1 MGAPTPCSASPLTTP
16 QTELISRKVSAPS
29 PSSCLCWYQ
38 RPEPS
43 GRTSTREEVGEVS
56 REEAGQ
62 RVRFTELRSGLVGLL
77 EIYRRTGSHRE
88 IVVSPDQFLAGCL
101 CLVLLPQL
109 AGLMELLPGRGHLPD
124 DRLSVN
130 SVEDRLAPDQS
141 PLCIYKNVNISDPH
155 LALGLV

>member
-1 MGAPTPCSASPLTTP
+1 M
-16 QTELISRKVSAPS
+16 
-29 PSSCLCWYQ
+29 
-38 RPEPS
+38 
-43 GRTSTREEVGEVS
+43 S

-62 RVRFTELRSGLVGLL
+62 WVRFTELRSGLVGLL

-109 AGLMELLPGRGHLPD
+109 AGLIELLPGSEHLPEGVLAD
-124 DRLSVN
+124 DRLPVD
-130 SVEDRLAPDQS
+130 SVENRLAPDQS